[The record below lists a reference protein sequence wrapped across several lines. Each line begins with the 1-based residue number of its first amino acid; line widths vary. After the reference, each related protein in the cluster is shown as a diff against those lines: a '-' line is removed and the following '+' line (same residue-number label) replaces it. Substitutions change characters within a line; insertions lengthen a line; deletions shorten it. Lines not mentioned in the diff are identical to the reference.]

1 MKTITN
7 IISYVISHIIIA
19 IICVALTVYLLQDR
33 IDDIAKSNPSV
44 MREDLIEEM

>member
-7 IISYVISHIIIA
+7 IISYIFAVLVGCA
-19 IICVALTVYLLQDR
+19 VTVYLLQDR
-33 IDDIAKSNPSV
+33 IDNIAKSNPSV

>member
-7 IISYVISHIIIA
+7 IISYIFAVLVG
-19 IICVALTVYLLQDR
+19 CALTIYLLQDK
-33 IDDIAKSNPSV
+33 IDSIAKSNPSV

>member
-7 IISYVISHIIIA
+7 IISYIFAVLIGCALII
-19 IICVALTVYLLQDR
+19 YLQQDK
-33 IDDIAKSNPSV
+33 IDNIAKSNPSV